1 MSRVDYAT
9 GLNDSHEDAWRRSTF
24 VPPAAAA
31 DPPTTKSRGLRAVVA
46 TGVSSFRSLLSR
58 GNEKTAGAGAAA
70 KNKEEEVQQRVVTPV
85 AEAATATNSANTKWQ
100 DRRFRASEEGRDT
113 PFDSTPSPPSQ
124 QEVICVFVLACLL
137 C

>member
-9 GLNDSHEDAWRRSTF
+9 GLNDAHEDAWRRSTF

-31 DPPTTKSRGLRAVVA
+31 DPPTKSRGLRAVVA
-46 TGVSSFRSLLSR
+46 TGVSSFRSFLSR

-70 KNKEEEVQQRVVTPV
+70 KKKEEEGQQSTVAPG
-85 AEAATATNSANTKWQ
+85 AEAATAPNSANTKWQ

-113 PFDSTPSPPSQ
+113 PFDPTPSPPSR